1 MYEPKSNEIFHVHTR
16 RCGHAE
22 DISDEKYIDR
32 AISLGAKRIVFT
44 DHAPFPGDEFK
55 NRMKIEELPEYIETI
70 NFLKSKYSDKIEV
83 LCGLEVEYLPSYDN
97 YIHRL
102 RETPGIDIMLL
113 GQHFYEHIPGYY
125 SFSDE
130 DKSMEFIGL
139 FRAMIQGI
147 ESNYFDVVA
156 HPDRAFRRSKAFDEL
171 EKQMTDEFIDAVI
184 SKNTIL
190 LEKNYSSM
198 QRKNQYREEFWK
210 MLPSTVGVI
219 YGYDAHS
226 IKEIEEIWNN
236 LDFRR

>member
-1 MYEPKSNEIFHVHTR
+1 MAGNY
-16 RCGHAE
+16 
-22 DISDEKYIDR
+22 
-32 AISLGAKRIVFT
+32 
-44 DHAPFPGDEFK
+44 
-55 NRMKIEELPEYIETI
+55 KIASRDYQLVEL
-70 NFLKSKYSDKIEV
+70 KHDGV
-83 LCGLEVEYLPSYDN
+83 
-97 YIHRL
+97 
-102 RETPGIDIMLL
+102 
-113 GQHFYEHIPGYY
+113 YY
-125 SFSDE
+125 SVSPWALCWDE

-156 HPDRAFRRSKAFDEL
+156 HPDRAFRRRKVFDEL

-226 IKEIEEIWNN
+226 IKEIEEMWNKTGGG
-236 LDFRR
+236 LKLHEYI